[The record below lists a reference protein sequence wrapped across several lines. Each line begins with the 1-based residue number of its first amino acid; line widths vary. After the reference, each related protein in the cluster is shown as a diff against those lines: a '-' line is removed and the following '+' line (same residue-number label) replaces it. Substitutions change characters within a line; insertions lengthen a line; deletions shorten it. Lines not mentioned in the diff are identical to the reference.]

1 MEKDISKIKESV
13 TKEVAKT
20 KTILDL
26 NNIKTSYLGKKGSVT
41 KLYEKLKEA
50 SAKEKKS
57 LGKDINDVK
66 TFINEKA
73 LGIWIINNLKK
84 FLINNILIFHCSD
97 NNN

>member
-41 KLYEKLKEA
+41 KLY
-50 SAKEKKS
+50 
-57 LGKDINDVK
+57 
-66 TFINEKA
+66 
-73 LGIWIINNLKK
+73 
-84 FLINNILIFHCSD
+84 
-97 NNN
+97 